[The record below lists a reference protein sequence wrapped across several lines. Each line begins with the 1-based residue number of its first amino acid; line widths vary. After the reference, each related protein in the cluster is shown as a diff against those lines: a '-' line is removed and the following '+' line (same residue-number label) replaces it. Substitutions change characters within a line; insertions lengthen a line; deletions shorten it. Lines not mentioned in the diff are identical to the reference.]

1 MQPLALVVD
10 DEPDICELLTL
21 TLRRMDVHCHTA
33 ANLAAA
39 RHLLAEHTY
48 HFCLTDMRL
57 PDGNGLELVELI
69 QRELDGQLP
78 VAVITAHGNT
88 DTAIG
93 ALKLG
98 AFDFVSKPV
107 DLERLRTLVQL
118 ALRLNRERDDRSA
131 SSAPQLLLGEA
142 PAMHRLREQIAKV
155 ARSDAPIYISGES
168 GSGKEL
174 AARSIH
180 LRGARAEQPFVAVNC
195 GAIPAELMESEFFG
209 HKKGS
214 FTGAHRDKPGLFQSA
229 AGGTLFLDEVA
240 DLPLA
245 MQVKLLRT
253 IQEKAVRPIGGSE
266 EIPVDV
272 RILCATHKD
281 LAQEVVAGRF
291 RNDLYYRINVIEI
304 AVPPL
309 RERAADIPLLADTI
323 LRRIARAAG
332 IPVPDLAPAAL
343 GALQR
348 YKFPG
353 NVRQLENILER
364 AFTLCEDGVIREADL
379 NLEQDA
385 TPAAPP
391 PPAQPQAPSPAPAET
406 SSAASLAAAP
416 ASTVAG
422 STHASNA
429 LASLDQS
436 RAHYDSGHYSSL
448 DDYLEHIERQAIEN
462 TLQETRWNRTAAAQK
477 LGISFRSLRYRLKK
491 LGLED

>member
-21 TLRRMDVHCHTA
+21 TLQRMDVLCHTA
-33 ANLAAA
+33 TSLADA
-39 RHLLAEHTY
+39 RRLLAEHSY

-57 PDGNGLELVELI
+57 PDGDGLELVEVI

-88 DTAIG
+88 DTAIS

-107 DLERLRTLVQL
+107 DLERLRSLVQL
-118 ALRLNRERDDRSA
+118 ALRLNRERDERSA
-131 SSAPQLLLGEA
+131 PSAPRLLLGEA
-142 PAMHRLREQIAKV
+142 PLMRKLRAQIAKV

-180 LRGARAEQPFVAVNC
+180 LQGPRAEQPFIAVNC
-195 GAIPAELMESEFFG
+195 GAIPSELMESEFFG

-240 DLPLA
+240 DLPLP

-253 IQEKAVRPIGGSE
+253 IQEKAVRPIGASQE
-266 EIPVDV
+266 VAVDV
-272 RILCATHKD
+272 RILCATHRD
-281 LAQEVVAGRF
+281 LAREVAEGRF
-291 RNDLYYRINVIEI
+291 RSDLYYRINVIEI
-304 AVPPL
+304 QVPPL
-309 RERAADIPLLADTI
+309 RERAGDIPLLADTI
-323 LRRIARAAG
+323 LRRIAKSAG
-332 IPVPDLAPAAL
+332 TAPPELAPGAV

-348 YKFPG
+348 YSFPG

-364 AFTLCEDGVIREADL
+364 AFTLCEEGFIQVEDL
-379 NLEQDA
+379 NLDQDA
-385 TPAAPP
+385 AT
-391 PPAQPQAPSPAPAET
+391 APSKPATRPQPAE
-406 SSAASLAAAP
+406 
-416 ASTVAG
+416 
-422 STHASNA
+422 A
-429 LASLDQS
+429 LPNSHEQYQGQFETGHYGSLDEF
-436 RAHYDSGHYSSL
+436 
-448 DDYLEHIERQAIEN
+448 LESIERQTIESA
-462 TLQETRWNRTAAAQK
+462 LQDTRWNRTAAAQK

>member
-21 TLRRMDVHCHTA
+21 TLQRMDVRCHTA
-33 ANLAAA
+33 ADLGEA
-39 RHLLAEHTY
+39 RRLLAEHHY

-57 PDGNGLELVELI
+57 PDGDGLALVELI

-88 DTAIG
+88 DTAIS

-107 DLERLRTLVQL
+107 DLERLRSLVQL
-118 ALRLNRERDDRSA
+118 ALRLNRERDDRAS
-131 SSAPQLLLGEA
+131 SSAPHLLLGEA
-142 PAMHRLREQIAKV
+142 PAMQKLRAQIAKV

-180 LRGARAEQPFVAVNC
+180 LQGPRAEQPFVAVNC

-240 DLPLA
+240 DLPLP

-253 IQEKAVRPIGGSE
+253 IQEKAVRPIGASQE
-266 EIPVDV
+266 VPVDV

-281 LAQEVVAGRF
+281 LAQEVGAARF

-309 RERAADIPLLADTI
+309 RERASDIPLLADTI

-332 IPVPDLAPAAL
+332 IPAPELAPAAL

-348 YKFPG
+348 YRFPG

-364 AFTLCEDGVIREADL
+364 AFTLCEEGVIRGEDL

-385 TPAAPP
+385 APTPPRP
-391 PPAQPQAPSPAPAET
+391 ISPATPPTKPDPSLERYQGQFET
-406 SSAASLAAAP
+406 
-416 ASTVAG
+416 
-422 STHASNA
+422 
-429 LASLDQS
+429 
-436 RAHYDSGHYSSL
+436 GHYSSL
-448 DDYLEHIERQAIEN
+448 DEFLESIERQAIEN

>member
-21 TLRRMDVHCHTA
+21 TLQRMDVRCHTA
-33 ANLAAA
+33 ATLEQA
-39 RHLLAEHTY
+39 RRLLAEHRY

-57 PDGNGLELVELI
+57 PDGDGLELVERI
-69 QRELDGQLP
+69 QRDLDGQLP
-78 VAVITAHGNT
+78 IAVITAHGNT
-88 DTAIG
+88 DTAIN

-107 DLERLRTLVQL
+107 DLERLRGLVQL
-118 ALRLNRERDDRSA
+118 ALRLNRERDDQSA
-131 SSAPQLLLGEA
+131 TSAPRLLLGEA
-142 PAMHRLREQIAKV
+142 PAMRKLRAQIAKV

-180 LRGARAEQPFVAVNC
+180 LQGPRAEQPFVAVNC
-195 GAIPAELMESEFFG
+195 GAIPTELMESEFFG

-240 DLPLA
+240 DLPLP

-253 IQEKAVRPIGGSE
+253 IQEKAVRPIGAGQE
-266 EIPVDV
+266 VPVDV

-281 LAQEVVAGRF
+281 LSQEVIEGRF

-304 AVPPL
+304 QVPAL
-309 RERAADIPLLADTI
+309 RERAGDIPLLADTI

-332 IPVPDLAPAAL
+332 SPPPELAPAAL

-348 YKFPG
+348 YRFPG

-364 AFTLCEDGVIREADL
+364 AFTLCDEGLIREEDL

-385 TPAAPP
+385 GP
-391 PPAQPQAPSPAPAET
+391 
-406 SSAASLAAAP
+406 SSAVNPVSRSPRAEAIADSHEQYRGQFE
-416 ASTVAG
+416 TG
-422 STHASNA
+422 HYG
-429 LASLDQS
+429 SLDEF
-436 RAHYDSGHYSSL
+436 
-448 DDYLEHIERQAIEN
+448 LESIERQTIES